1 MLPVTFSC
9 LLNKNDEYKKLN
21 LIPLYQKSEKLP
33 IIARLCGYYIVNEL
47 NFTNEKDKEEY
58 INDVKYLGFTENH
71 IYDIK
76 FVIYIKNLCKNISVG
91 DIYLF
96 QGGLGAGKT
105 TFVRLL
111 INNLFVLN
119 NLPKPS
125 SITSPTFPILIT
137 YELNSSQ
144 IYHYDLYRVKSLKE
158 LEELDFFE
166 NLNNNITFIEWPEM
180 LISLPLNKNHYL
192 INLDM
197 ISETKRKINMCFKQ

>member
-1 MLPVTFSC
+1 MQ
-9 LLNKNDEYKKLN
+9 KLSN
-21 LIPLYQKSEKLP
+21 QILDLRELQKIS
-33 IIARLCGYYIVNEL
+33 
-47 NFTNEKDKEEY
+47 TS
-58 INDVKYLGFTENH
+58 
-71 IYDIK
+71 
-76 FVIYIKNLCKNISVG
+76 LCKDISVG

-96 QGGLGAGKT
+96 QGELGAGKT

-137 YELNSSQ
+137 YELNSLQ

-180 LISLPLNKNHYL
+180 LISLPLNRNHYL

-197 ISETKRKINMCFKQ
+197 ISETKRKINICFKQ

>member
-1 MLPVTFSC
+1 MQ
-9 LLNKNDEYKKLN
+9 KLSN
-21 LIPLYQKSEKLP
+21 QILDLHELEKLS
-33 IIARLCGYYIVNEL
+33 
-47 NFTNEKDKEEY
+47 TNLSKE
-58 INDVKYLGFTENH
+58 
-71 IYDIK
+71 
-76 FVIYIKNLCKNISVG
+76 ISVG

-96 QGGLGAGKT
+96 QGELGAGKT
-105 TFVRLL
+105 TFIRLL

-125 SITSPTFPILIT
+125 SITSPTFPILVT

-144 IYHYDLYRVKSLKE
+144 IYHYDLYRVRSLKE
-158 LEELDFFE
+158 LDELDFFE

-197 ISETKRKINMCFKQ
+197 ISETKRKINISFNK

>member
-1 MLPVTFSC
+1 MQ
-9 LLNKNDEYKKLN
+9 KLSN
-21 LIPLYQKSEKLP
+21 QILDLRELEKLS
-33 IIARLCGYYIVNEL
+33 
-47 NFTNEKDKEEY
+47 T
-58 INDVKYLGFTENH
+58 
-71 IYDIK
+71 
-76 FVIYIKNLCKNISVG
+76 NLCKDISVG

-96 QGGLGAGKT
+96 QGELGAGKT

-119 NLPKPS
+119 SLPKPS

-137 YELNSSQ
+137 YELNSLQ
-144 IYHYDLYRVKSLKE
+144 IYHYDLYRVKSLRE
-158 LEELDFFE
+158 LNELDFFE

-197 ISETKRKINMCFKQ
+197 ISETKRKINICFKQ

>member
-1 MLPVTFSC
+1 MQ
-9 LLNKNDEYKKLN
+9 KLSN
-21 LIPLYQKSEKLP
+21 QILDLRELEKLS
-33 IIARLCGYYIVNEL
+33 
-47 NFTNEKDKEEY
+47 T
-58 INDVKYLGFTENH
+58 
-71 IYDIK
+71 
-76 FVIYIKNLCKNISVG
+76 NLCKDISVG

-96 QGGLGAGKT
+96 QGELGTGKT
-105 TFVRLL
+105 TFIRLL

-144 IYHYDLYRVKSLKE
+144 IYHYDFYRVKSLKE

-166 NLNNNITFIEWPEM
+166 NLNKNITFIEWPEM
-180 LISLPLNKNHYL
+180 LTSLPLNKNHYL

-197 ISETKRKINMCFKQ
+197 ISETKRKINICFKQ

>member
-1 MLPVTFSC
+1 MQ
-9 LLNKNDEYKKLN
+9 KLSN
-21 LIPLYQKSEKLP
+21 QILDLRELEKLS
-33 IIARLCGYYIVNEL
+33 
-47 NFTNEKDKEEY
+47 T
-58 INDVKYLGFTENH
+58 
-71 IYDIK
+71 
-76 FVIYIKNLCKNISVG
+76 NLCKDISVG

-96 QGGLGAGKT
+96 QGELGAGKT
-105 TFVRLL
+105 TFIRLL

-144 IYHYDLYRVKSLKE
+144 IYHYDLYRVKTQKE

-166 NLNNNITFIEWPEM
+166 NLNNNITFVEWPDM

-197 ISETKRKINMCFKQ
+197 ISETKRKINICFKQ

>member
-1 MLPVTFSC
+1 MQ
-9 LLNKNDEYKKLN
+9 KLSN
-21 LIPLYQKSEKLP
+21 QILDLRELEKLS
-33 IIARLCGYYIVNEL
+33 
-47 NFTNEKDKEEY
+47 T
-58 INDVKYLGFTENH
+58 
-71 IYDIK
+71 
-76 FVIYIKNLCKNISVG
+76 NLCKDISVG
-91 DIYLF
+91 DIYLL
-96 QGGLGAGKT
+96 QGELGAGKT
-105 TFVRLL
+105 TFIRLL

-197 ISETKRKINMCFKQ
+197 ISETKRKINICFK

>member
-1 MLPVTFSC
+1 MQKLSNQILDLRGLEKFS
-9 LLNKNDEYKKLN
+9 
-21 LIPLYQKSEKLP
+21 
-33 IIARLCGYYIVNEL
+33 
-47 NFTNEKDKEEY
+47 T
-58 INDVKYLGFTENH
+58 
-71 IYDIK
+71 
-76 FVIYIKNLCKNISVG
+76 NLCKNISVG

-96 QGGLGAGKT
+96 QGELGAGKT
-105 TFVRLL
+105 TFIRLL

-125 SITSPTFPILIT
+125 SITSPTFPILIS

-144 IYHYDLYRVKSLKE
+144 IYHYDLYRLRSLKE

-197 ISETKRKINMCFKQ
+197 ISETKRKINICFKQ

>member
-1 MLPVTFSC
+1 MQ
-9 LLNKNDEYKKLN
+9 KLSN
-21 LIPLYQKSEKLP
+21 QILDLREIEKLS
-33 IIARLCGYYIVNEL
+33 
-47 NFTNEKDKEEY
+47 T
-58 INDVKYLGFTENH
+58 
-71 IYDIK
+71 
-76 FVIYIKNLCKNISVG
+76 NLCKDISVG

-96 QGGLGAGKT
+96 QGELGAGKT
-105 TFVRLL
+105 TFIRLL

-137 YELNSSQ
+137 YELNSLQ

-158 LEELDFFE
+158 LEEVDFFE

-180 LISLPLNKNHYL
+180 LISLPLNKSHYL

-197 ISETKRKINMCFKQ
+197 ISETKRKINICFKQ

>member
-1 MLPVTFSC
+1 MQ
-9 LLNKNDEYKKLN
+9 KLSN
-21 LIPLYQKSEKLP
+21 QILDIPELEKLS
-33 IIARLCGYYIVNEL
+33 
-47 NFTNEKDKEEY
+47 T
-58 INDVKYLGFTENH
+58 
-71 IYDIK
+71 
-76 FVIYIKNLCKNISVG
+76 NLCKDISVG

-96 QGGLGAGKT
+96 QGELGVGKT
-105 TFVRLL
+105 TFVKLL

-119 NLPKPS
+119 NLPKPL

-180 LISLPLNKNHYL
+180 LISLPLKRNHYL

-197 ISETKRKINMCFKQ
+197 ISETKRKINISFNQ

>member
-1 MLPVTFSC
+1 MQ
-9 LLNKNDEYKKLN
+9 KLSN
-21 LIPLYQKSEKLP
+21 QILDLRELEKLS
-33 IIARLCGYYIVNEL
+33 
-47 NFTNEKDKEEY
+47 TNLSKD
-58 INDVKYLGFTENH
+58 
-71 IYDIK
+71 
-76 FVIYIKNLCKNISVG
+76 ISVG

-96 QGGLGAGKT
+96 QGEPGAGKT

-137 YELNSSQ
+137 YELNSLQ

-197 ISETKRKINMCFKQ
+197 ISETKRKINICFKQ